1 MPSVTK
7 RICNKCHK
15 IVDSNHNCRDKQ
27 SDKNYNK
34 LHRVNA
40 KFYNGYEWRKKR
52 EQIKKR
58 DGGLCQE
65 CLRSGRTATGRVV
78 DHIKPIKDNYE
89 LRLDDSNLETLCDV
103 CHNKKTAKENK
114 ERKDKPH

>member
-1 MPSVTK
+1 MPKVNK
-7 RICNKCHK
+7 RICNKCKK
-15 IVDSNHNCRDKQ
+15 IVSMDHNCRDKQ
-27 SDKNYNK
+27 LDKTYNK

-40 KFYNGYEWRKKR
+40 KFYNSNEWRKKR

-65 CLRSGRTATGRVV
+65 CFRLGITTLGRVV
-78 DHIKPIKDNYE
+78 DHIIPLKDDYD
-89 LRLDDSNLETLCDV
+89 LRLIDSNLQTLCDV

-114 ERKDKPH
+114 GR